1 MDGTGRHCQFRF
13 IDRRHPLANLS
24 AAAQS
29 SARLLCRYNGLV
41 ILTGQFGEIA
51 VFCEL
56 GLFDAAS
63 LTASLALAVF
73 VPMGLALGVWLNRA
87 MNDALFYHI
96 SHGFLLVLG
105 LKFILQANI

>member
-1 MDGTGRHCQFRF
+1 MGLAGIASFVSVTGGIPSQIYLLPLSLPRAYYVGTMGWAFLLVN
-13 IDRRHPLANLS
+13 LAKLPFF
-24 AAAQS
+24 
-29 SARLLCRYNGLV
+29 V
-41 ILTGQFGEIA
+41 
-51 VFCEL
+51 EL

-73 VPMGLALGVWLNRA
+73 VPMGLGLGVWLNRA

-105 LKFILQANI
+105 VKVILQANI